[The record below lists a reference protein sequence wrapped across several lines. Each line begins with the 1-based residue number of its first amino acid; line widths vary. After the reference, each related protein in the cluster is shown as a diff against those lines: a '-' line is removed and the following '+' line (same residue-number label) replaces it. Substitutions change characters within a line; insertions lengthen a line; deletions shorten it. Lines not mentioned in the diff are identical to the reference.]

1 MICQFPY
8 ILPNSSVINTV
19 TAHFI
24 FEVTFFH
31 CVLGAKRIK
40 EVSLVYKLATFNDV
54 RYMMRIVI
62 VVVFR
67 REKT

>member
-1 MICQFPY
+1 MLNKI
-8 ILPNSSVINTV
+8 

-31 CVLGAKRIK
+31 CVLGARRIK
-40 EVSLVYKLATFNDV
+40 EVSLVYKLAAFTDV
-54 RYMMRIVI
+54 RHIMNIII

-67 REKT
+67 REIS